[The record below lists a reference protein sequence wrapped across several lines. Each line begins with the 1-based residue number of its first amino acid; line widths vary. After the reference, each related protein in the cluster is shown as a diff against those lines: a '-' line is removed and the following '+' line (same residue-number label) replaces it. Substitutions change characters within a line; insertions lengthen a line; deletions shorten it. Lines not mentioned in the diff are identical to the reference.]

1 MDLPWALPAPHL
13 LFCVTWAGCGL
24 LSLSV
29 LLHKM
34 GTVAPFLVHAS
45 GRLHIPSPQGDRLAW
60 PLGRA
65 RGLTGATTL
74 RYSEERGWQLLW
86 LCTGL
91 FPPGKALLPH
101 TQKFIDTRREKPLAP
116 DCSRRVQRVLR

>member
-1 MDLPWALPAPHL
+1 MDLPWALPAPHFL
-13 LFCVTWAGCGL
+13 SCVTWAGCGL
-24 LSLSV
+24 S
-29 LLHKM
+29 KPQC
-34 GTVAPFLVHAS
+34 APPQNGHSSTLPCPCLRQAS
-45 GRLHIPSPQGDRLAW
+45 HPISQQAR

-101 TQKFIDTRREKPLAP
+101 TQKFIDTRKEKPLAP
-116 DCSRRVQRVLR
+116 DCSRRIQRVLR